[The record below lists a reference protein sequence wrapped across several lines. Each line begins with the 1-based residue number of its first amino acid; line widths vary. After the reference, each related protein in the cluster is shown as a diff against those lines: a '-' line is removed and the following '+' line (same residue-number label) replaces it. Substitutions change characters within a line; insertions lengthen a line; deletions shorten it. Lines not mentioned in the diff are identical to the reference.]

1 MFKMDIDKIWKEGE
15 WTTHARQI
23 INGLK
28 IFPEDSKI
36 ILILRHSHR
45 NEPKI
50 LEKAHKLRLTP
61 QGHAIAKKFG
71 ENLPQ
76 NRPIRIFHSV
86 IWRCEETAENIHEG
100 FKNIGGKSELKG
112 VLNVLSS
119 IGINEVHFMEQ
130 FKHLPFVKIFYRWAA
145 GFYDPKEWTPFIEY
159 CQKSAHIILNNVKTS
174 SENGLNIFVTHDWNL
189 IALRFGMF
197 GLPPD
202 ERWVK
207 FLGGFAF
214 VSDEDRILLLD
225 YGELKKVEAPHWW
238 KNEK

>member
-1 MFKMDIDKIWKEGE
+1 MIKMDIDKIWKEDE

-28 IFPEDSKI
+28 IFPENSKI

-50 LEKAHKLRLTP
+50 LEKVYKLRLTP

-71 ENLPQ
+71 ENLLKS
-76 NRPIRIFHSV
+76 RPIRIFHSI
-86 IWRCEETAENIHEG
+86 IWRCEETASNIHVG

-112 VLNVLSS
+112 ALKILSS
-119 IGINEVHFMEQ
+119 IGINEEYFMKQ
-130 FKHLPFVKIFYRWAA
+130 FKHIPFIDIFYRWAV
-145 GFYDPKEWTPFIEY
+145 GFYNPKQWTPFIEY
-159 CQKSAHIILNNVKTS
+159 CQKTAHLIMNQVNNSPEK
-174 SENGLNIFVTHDWNL
+174 GLNIFVTHDLNL
-189 IALRFGMF
+189 MALRFGWF
-197 GLPPD
+197 GLPP

-214 VSDEDRILLLD
+214 AFHEDRILLLD
-225 YGELKKVEAPHWW
+225 YYGELKKVEIPYWW
-238 KNEK
+238 KKS